1 MSLHAVIIAV
11 GHTHLPA
18 QYFIRLNTASTIGRR
33 VRYEKVS
40 LQKAARDAVED
51 LRKDGG
57 VGGVIALDNHGN
69 GEQYTNS
76 AFLSYNAEAGN

>member
-1 MSLHAVIIAV
+1 MSLNIDITAA
-11 GHTHLPA
+11 GHTHLPT

-33 VRYEKVS
+33 VRYERVS
-40 LQKAARDAVED
+40 LETAARDAVDD

-69 GEQYTNS
+69 GKQYINS
-76 AFLSYNAEAGN
+76 VFP